1 MRQGQQKRMRGRNR
15 NGGGGKGP
23 NPLSRAY
30 ESNGPDVKV
39 RGTAAHI
46 AEKYVQL
53 ARDAQSSGD
62 PILAEAYLQHAEH
75 YFRVIAAA
83 QPQFNGQPALGYL
96 ADEDDDG
103 DDGDFDGPIPSMPQ
117 SQQVSDEQPR
127 FNQQRERNFGDRPSY
142 NNERQPYGD
151 RQNFGDRPEGD

>member
-15 NGGGGKGP
+15 GGGSGKGP
-23 NPLSRAY
+23 NPLSRTY

-53 ARDAQSSGD
+53 ARDAQASGD

-83 QPQFNGQPALGYL
+83 QPQFNGQPAFGQTQ
-96 ADEDDDG
+96 DEEEEGEDL
-103 DDGDFDGPIPSMPQ
+103 DFEGPIPSMPQ
-117 SQQVSDEQPR
+117 QFAP
-127 FNQQRERNFGDRPSY
+127 GP
-142 NNERQPYGD
+142 
-151 RQNFGDRPEGD
+151 